1 MTVLG
6 IETATTTCGAAVV
19 TEDGVAAEA
28 HLHVPRVHARRL
40 TPLVEDV
47 LTHAECLPDDGE
59 AADRL
64 AALDGIAVSM
74 GPGSYTGL
82 RIGVSTAKGWALAH
96 DLPVSGIP
104 SLEAHC
110 ARLLP
115 FAAAGDVLCGLIDA
129 RRDEVYAA
137 AYRVSEPGGASNASS
152 PDLISHADTTALSV
166 EDLPDWLGSISGRL
180 WVVGDGGDKSRSVL
194 CTAFAPSLS
203 VLAPADLPPSAAAV
217 AQRGRSRLLNGDAD
231 NLARLEPLYV
241 KDVHATP
248 APSPF

>member
-19 TEDGVAAEA
+19 TEDGVVAEA

-47 LTHAECLPDDGE
+47 LLHAECLPDDGE
-59 AADRL
+59 TGNRL

-137 AYRVSEPGGASNASS
+137 AYRVSDETDGSSNR
-152 PDLISHADTTALSV
+152 DLAPHADTTSLSV
-166 EDLPDWLGSISGRL
+166 DDLPEWLESVPGRL
-180 WVVGDGGDKSRSVL
+180 WIVGDGGDKSRTVL
-194 CTAFAPSLS
+194 RTVFEPSLTILS
-203 VLAPADLPPSAAAV
+203 PADLPPSAAAV
-217 AQRGRSRLLNGDAD
+217 AQRGRSRFLAGDPD
-231 NLARLEPLYV
+231 DCARLEPLYV